1 MIVISTF
8 IIPLL
13 SLSLYL
19 GCLEG
24 WEQQMTMKL
33 FLDQQPWHYSKR
45 NKKRNP
51 RPAPEE
57 IAVSPDVGWTWTR
70 SWQSARR
77 SSQKC
82 GRSWCPTRGTIWR
95 YTLAA
100 WQWRWAFQPG
110 IPGKHLKIDGIYG
123 CEWHQK
129 NATFPFLTHFHFYD
143 LRPSLVFAWCNTWSK
158 ASTWSLQPLGQWGPI
173 AWTLLWELGELLT
186 NIILIGMSCMY
197 I

>member
-24 WEQQMTMKL
+24 WEQQMTTKL
-33 FLDQQPWHYSKR
+33 FLDQRSWHYSKR

-70 SWQSARR
+70 SWLSARR

-143 LRPSLVFAWCNTWSK
+143 LRPSLVFAKTGPREFLLHPAAQQHDVK
-158 ASTWSLQPLGQWGPI
+158 ATLQPIVLRMV
-173 AWTLLWELGELLT
+173 ATFSFDDGEEK
-186 NIILIGMSCMY
+186 
-197 I
+197 